1 MCQRHAEGAR
11 ERMPDAVVI
20 RVPKVDWETQRGAV
34 ADANDAE
41 KMKVVAQSKWRW
53 ALTLPWRVLRGMAAS
68 CWRRLTGARV
78 KE

>member
-1 MCQRHAEGAR
+1 
-11 ERMPDAVVI
+11 MPDSVVI

-34 ADANDAE
+34 AADASDAE
-41 KMKVVAQSKWRW
+41 KMKAAAQSRWRW